1 MLALSFPLTSFR
13 SRSRTHSSARTFAL
27 SLALSLSV
35 SLPPSVG
42 VCMMLVSTD
51 VHL

>member
-1 MLALSFPLTSFR
+1 MLALSFKLTSFH

-27 SLALSLSV
+27 YLALSLSV
-35 SLPPSVG
+35 SLPPSAG

-51 VHL
+51 AHL